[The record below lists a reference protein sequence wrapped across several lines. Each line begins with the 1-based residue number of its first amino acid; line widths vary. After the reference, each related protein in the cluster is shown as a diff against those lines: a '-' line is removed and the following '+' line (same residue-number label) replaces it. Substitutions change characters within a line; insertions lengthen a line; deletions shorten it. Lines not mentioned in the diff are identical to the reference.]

1 MEQLELTS
9 RANAPQT
16 LADRAALQNNAGLR
30 ADERRELWRELLV
43 EVSRA
48 VVSETKRGHLLCRL
62 VPEDVVYLAEA
73 RGYVIATDAIR
84 YPLEDPPSI
93 TLTDTGLYAP
103 ETTGVIRGALSERAA
118 VYNLGA
124 LLYHALTGLEPVAG
138 FSTLARDLPKAR
150 ALHPDLPVGV
160 DPILRRA
167 VARNPD
173 QRWSSASEVLAQLE
187 AAFEADRRRLATSSN
202 SLVAPRVSARTDT
215 GVRKAAKN
223 PNNQDRYFV
232 AYDASRSLGLFLVAD
247 GVSTCSFGAGDRAA
261 ELVVNAAAAVWLELL
276 TDPALDAPASE
287 RLDERFERAFVEVVN
302 RANAEIVSEVDCRFP
317 GAVQAG
323 AKIMASTAT
332 AAFLNGARLIV
343 GNVGDSRVYLVGE
356 TVIDQVS
363 VDGDRKTSLLRKG
376 RGLDAV
382 LNGAGLG
389 ELTAC
394 VGSFEVAADR
404 DGITPSPVPVEFFRT
419 HLIAGDRVLV
429 CSDGLPDCMGVHAS
443 ERMHRAVVASRDPDE
458 VTANLIFLAN
468 EGGGEDN
475 ITCVLVVCPQ
485 EKEGYP
491 NDRFARAEG
500 EPGSSADPDEQ
511 PGDGAQVLREDLALA
526 GASQ

>member
-1 MEQLELTS
+1 MEQLELTTPP
-9 RANAPQT
+9 NAAQT
-16 LADRAALQNNAGLR
+16 LADRAALLRRAGLG
-30 ADERRELWRELLV
+30 ADEQRELWRELLV

-48 VVSETKRGHLLCRL
+48 VVTETERGHLLCRL
-62 VPEDVVYLAEA
+62 VPEDIVYVAEA
-73 RGYVIATDAIR
+73 NGYVIATDAIR
-84 YPLEDPPSI
+84 YPLQAPPAI

-103 ETTGVIRGALSERAA
+103 ETTGAIRGALTERAA

-124 LLYHALTGLEPVAG
+124 LLYHALTGLEPIAG
-138 FSTLARDLPKAR
+138 FSALARDLPPAR
-150 ALHPDLPVGV
+150 TFHPDLPVGV

-167 VARNPD
+167 VARNPE
-173 QRWSSASEVLAQLE
+173 QRWSSTSEVLAHLE
-187 AAFEADRRRLATSSN
+187 GAFEADRRRRATPSN
-202 SLVAPRVSARTDT
+202 SLGTPRVSARTDT

-232 AYDASRSLGLFLVAD
+232 AYDASRGLGLFLVAD

-261 ELVVNAAAAVWLELL
+261 ELVVSAAAAVWLELIA
-276 TDPALDAPASE
+276 DPALEVPTSE
-287 RLDERFERAFVEVVN
+287 RPDERFERAFIEIVS
-302 RANAEIVSEVDCRFP
+302 RANAAIVSEVDCRFP
-317 GAVQAG
+317 GAVQPG
-323 AKIMASTAT
+323 ARIMASTAT

-356 TVIDQVS
+356 TVMDQVS
-363 VDGDRKTSLLRKG
+363 VDGDRKTSMLRKG

-382 LNGAGLG
+382 MNSAGLG

-404 DGITPSPVPVEFFRT
+404 DGITALPVPVEFFRT

-443 ERMHRAVVASRDPDE
+443 ERIHRAVAASRDPDE

-475 ITCVLVVCPQ
+475 ITCVLVFCPQ
-485 EKEGYP
+485 EEEGYL

-511 PGDGAQVLREDLALA
+511 PGDGAEVLREDLALA
-526 GASQ
+526 GASE